1 MEEEQNDGR
10 NWKSNGIW
18 LLLLLLAA
26 PYIIYLAPQYLG
38 MGAYIVESGSMA
50 PEMPQGSIV
59 YESWSDP
66 RSYEVGDVI
75 IFRPNTTEI
84 DEDLVVHRIIDVRE
98 GNYTNHFRTQGDA
111 NSDPDPG
118 WTPGYN
124 VIGER
129 TFWIPYLGYYI
140 MFTSSRPILYLII
153 LLPAA
158 LIIRSQLENL
168 FEALDEEKDRKPK
181 NEPGDGRI
189 PLGDENTD
197 ENKHNIT
204 YKDL

>member
-1 MEEEQNDGR
+1 MEEEQNEDR
-10 NWKSNGIW
+10 NWKTIGIW

-38 MGAYIVESGSMA
+38 MNAYIVDSGSMA

-59 YESWSDP
+59 YESWRDP
-66 RSYEVGDVI
+66 RTYEVGDVI
-75 IFRPNTTEI
+75 IFRPNTSEL
-84 DEDLVVHRIIDVRE
+84 DEDLVVHRIIEIRE

-111 NSDPDPG
+111 NPEPDPG

-140 MFTSSRPILYLII
+140 MVISSRPILYLII

-168 FEALDEEKDRKPK
+168 FEALEEEKNRNQNDP
-181 NEPGDGRI
+181 EDGRI
-189 PLGDENTD
+189 PLGDSTN

-204 YKDL
+204 YEDL